1 MPLVILWKFL
11 YMDKKILTVFTPTY
25 NREGLLPNL
34 YKSLCSQTN
43 KDFIWLI
50 IDDGSQDHTAKL
62 VKKWQDDGTIPIQYC
77 YKQNGGMHTGHNRAY
92 GLIKTELNVCID
104 SDDYMPDNAVELILK
119 KWESLVDKDKYA
131 GIIGL
136 DAFTDNTIVGSKI
149 PENLYKG
156 SLNDLYKKHGVTGDK
171 KVILR
176 TDIVKQYPAYPEYKN
191 EKLVP
196 LGTLYTLIGAD
207 YSFLYSNEVYCIV
220 DYQPD
225 GSSHTIF
232 RQYKQ
237 SPRGFA
243 YARKIHIKYADS
255 LLNKLKSYTHL
266 VSSSLFANDISLAF
280 KGVNPFY
287 TLLTFPSGVLLN
299 LFIRMKIKK

>member
-1 MPLVILWKFL
+1 MAFI
-11 YMDKKILTVFTPTY
+11 TVFTPTY
-25 NREGLLPNL
+25 NREHLLPIL
-34 YKSLCSQTN
+34 YNSLCRQTN
-43 KDFIWLI
+43 NDFVWLI
-50 IDDGSQDHTAKL
+50 IDDGSQDNTGEL
-62 VKKWQDDGTIPIQYC
+62 VKKWQEDGLIAIQYC
-77 YKQNGGMHTGHNRAY
+77 YKENGGMHTGHNRAY
-92 GLIKTELNVCID
+92 ELINTELNVCID
-104 SDDYMPDNAVELILK
+104 SDDFMPDNAVELILK
-119 KWESLVDKDKYA
+119 KWKGLVYKDQFA

-136 DAFTDNTIVGSKI
+136 DALVDQTIVGSKI

-156 SLNDLYKKHGVTGDK
+156 SLNDLYNKYGVFGDK

-176 TDIVKQYPAYPEYKN
+176 TEIVKKYSAYPEYKN

-196 LGTLYTLIGAD
+196 LGTLYTMIGAD
-207 YSFLYSNEVYCIV
+207 YPFLYSNEVYCIV

-255 LLNKLKSYTHL
+255 LLNKLKGYTHL

-299 LFIRMKIKK
+299 LFIRMKIKN